1 MCGITLSIKPDR
13 EDSMQPKKARYRV
26 FGIFLFIGTA
36 IAAVAIMAAGV
47 VGAVVT
53 GVIAK
58 ATT

>member
-1 MCGITLSIKPDR
+1 
-13 EDSMQPKKARYRV
+13 MQPKKARYRV